1 MTVDNVALAKTAC
14 ERSYPDDLSIP
25 LIELRNIIKEYG
37 NDSEQDDDQTRVRV
51 LHGISLS
58 IHPGEFVA
66 IIGASGSGKSTLMN
80 ILGCLD
86 RPTSGE
92 YYFSGQNVADFDNNK
107 LAWLRRSA
115 FGFIFQ
121 GYHLIPS
128 ENAAENVAVP
138 ALYAGM
144 PESEREVRAE
154 ELLSRLGL
162 GERMHYLPKQL
173 SGGQQQRV
181 SIARALMNGG
191 SIILADEPTG
201 ALDSKTGIEVMA
213 LLNELADAGHTIIL
227 ITHDPKVAQQA
238 HRVIEVRDGRIL
250 SDNTNSVAYKEAKT
264 SQSDHPNKTKE
275 EALIAVPDLTKANTD
290 RGSSLLA
297 GLIDS
302 SRAAKRAMATNPI
315 RTVLTL
321 LGIIIGVAAVIVML
335 SIAEGAKR
343 QITVGLGAFGT
354 NMIYLDPASP
364 TPRAPEGVISKDDIQ
379 ALSKLPETDIVEP
392 NIGRSQ
398 IVRYDNIDLDTY
410 IRGGSPVFP
419 ILLRWP
425 IAEGRFF
432 TQDEYQRAAAVA
444 VIGQKIKKE
453 LFPNGENPLG
463 KFILIEQ
470 SPFQVVGVKSR
481 KDADGNFDEN
491 DQITIP
497 YTTAVTRLFGPS
509 NPNWVTIDVNDSYPL
524 EHTEQVIYDTLLRL
538 HKGVED
544 FVLDNNAVTVLNQQ
558 KIIDQVSA
566 LLGAIAAVSLLVGG
580 IGVMNVMLM
589 SVRERTREI
598 GIRMATGARQLD
610 IMRQF
615 LTESVLV
622 SLVGGVLGILLAFAL
637 LFIAVWIKDDT
648 PVAIMPS
655 VVLGAFACALVT
667 GIVFGFAPARRAA
680 QMDPVA
686 ALSND

>member
-1 MTVDNVALAKTAC
+1 MTIDHTALARTAS
-14 ERSYPDDLSIP
+14 ERSYPEDLSPP

-37 NDSEQDDDQTRVRV
+37 NSSEQDDDQTTVRV
-51 LHGISLS
+51 LHGVSLS
-58 IHPGEFVA
+58 IHAGEFVA
-66 IIGASGSGKSTLMN
+66 IIGASGSGKSTMMN

-86 RPTSGE
+86 NPTAGE
-92 YYFSGQNVADFDNNK
+92 YFFSGQNVAEFDSNK

-144 PESEREVRAE
+144 PEPEREERAE
-154 ELLSRLGL
+154 KLLSRLGL

-227 ITHDPKVAQQA
+227 ITHDPKVARQA
-238 HRVIEVRDGRIL
+238 HRIIEVKDGQIL
-250 SDNTNSVAYKEAKT
+250 SDRANQDH
-264 SQSDHPNKTKE
+264 SQRSGRVQSGTPTEQIDQVS
-275 EALIAVPDLTKANTD
+275 IPDLAEADTD
-290 RGSSLLA
+290 KGSSLLA
-297 GLIDS
+297 GLVDS
-302 SRAAKRAMATNPI
+302 SRAAKRAMATNPV

-343 QITVGLGAFGT
+343 QITVGLNAFGT
-354 NMIYLDPASP
+354 NMIYLDPISP
-364 TPRAPEGVISKDDIQ
+364 SPQAPEGIISKDDIQ
-379 ALSKLPETDIVEP
+379 ALAKLPETDIVEP

-398 IVRYDNIDLDTY
+398 IVRYGNIDLDTY
-410 IRGGSPVFP
+410 VRGGSPVFP

-425 IAEGRFF
+425 IEEGRFF
-432 TQDEYQRAAAVA
+432 TQDEYQRATAVA
-444 VIGQKIKKE
+444 VIGQKIKKD
-453 LFPNGENPLG
+453 LFPDGENPLG

-470 SPFQVVGVKSR
+470 SPFQIVGVKSR

-598 GIRMATGARQLD
+598 GIRMATGARPTD

-622 SLVGGVLGILLAFAL
+622 SLVGGLIGILLAFAL
-637 LFIAVWIKDDT
+637 LFIAVSVKEDT
-648 PVAIMPS
+648 PVAIVPS
-655 VVLGAFACALVT
+655 VVLGAFSCALVT
-667 GIVFGFAPARRAA
+667 GIVFGFAPAKRAA
-680 QMDPVA
+680 RMDPVT